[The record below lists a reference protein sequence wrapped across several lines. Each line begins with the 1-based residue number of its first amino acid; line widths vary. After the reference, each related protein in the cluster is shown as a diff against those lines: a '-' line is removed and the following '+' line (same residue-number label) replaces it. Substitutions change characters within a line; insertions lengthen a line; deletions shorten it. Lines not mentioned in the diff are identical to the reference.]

1 MARLTEYNYELCIEI
16 CEEVAQGRNIMRIL
30 EANSNFPSWSTFR
43 RWKRDKEEL
52 RTLYINAQ
60 QDKAEALEKEMD
72 DYRDMLVSK
81 EIDAS
86 TYNTLVQTLKW
97 KMAKFYPK
105 VFGDKTDITSGGEK
119 INTNIS
125 ILNIDPFI
133 EDNGTN
139 DSTS

>member
-30 EANSNFPSWSTFR
+30 EVNSNFPSWSTFR
-43 RWKRDKEEL
+43 RWKRDNEEL

-125 ILNIDPFI
+125 ILNIDPFTE
-133 EDNGTN
+133 EDGTN
-139 DSTS
+139 DGTS

>member
-1 MARLTEYNYELCIEI
+1 M
-16 CEEVAQGRNIMRIL
+16 
-30 EANSNFPSWSTFR
+30 
-43 RWKRDKEEL
+43 
-52 RTLYINAQ
+52 YINAQ

-105 VFGDKTDITSGGEK
+105 VFGDKTIHSGDAENPIQTK
-119 INTNIS
+119 TTIINLGSGIK
-125 ILNIDPFI
+125 P
-133 EDNGTN
+133 EM
-139 DSTS
+139 

>member
-1 MARLTEYNYELCIEI
+1 MARLTEYKYEVCIEI

-43 RWKRDKEEL
+43 RWKRDNEEL

-105 VFGDKTDITSGGEK
+105 VFGDKTIHSG
-119 INTNIS
+119 
-125 ILNIDPFI
+125 D
-133 EDNGTN
+133 EDNPIQTKTTIINLG
-139 DSTS
+139 SGIKPEK